1 MEPGQIRFKIKDN
14 LSGIK
19 KYAGFIDD
27 KWVLFEYDEKSAVIK
42 YRFDEH
48 ISKGKQHKIR
58 LLIDDHKRNQN
69 VYEASFY
76 Y

>member
-1 MEPGQIRFKIKDN
+1 MEPGQIRFKIKDK

-27 KWVLFEYDEKSAVIK
+27 KWVLFELDDKSSVIK
-42 YRFDEH
+42 YKFDEH
-48 ISKGKQHKIR
+48 ITKGKQHKIK
-58 LLIDDHKRNQN
+58 LSVEDHKQNIN